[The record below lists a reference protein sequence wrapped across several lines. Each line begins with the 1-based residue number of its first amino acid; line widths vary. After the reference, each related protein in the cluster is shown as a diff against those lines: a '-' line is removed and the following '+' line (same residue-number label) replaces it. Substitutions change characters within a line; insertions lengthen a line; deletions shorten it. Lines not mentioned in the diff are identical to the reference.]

1 MDSREYLIE
10 LRTSTGMTR
19 REFCEYFEIPYRTL
33 QDWELGNR
41 KMPDYLLRLM
51 AYKAKMEKLAE
62 EKIDILTICCFTTYY
77 NINGKRNTIVRNHF
91 YDTADGK
98 CPVQGFFRLSGT

>member
-1 MDSREYLIE
+1 MVFLKVQAIVQREWDSREYLIE
-10 LRTSTGMTR
+10 LRTDTGMTR

-51 AYKAKMEKLAE
+51 AYKAKMEKLVE
-62 EKIDILTICCFTTYY
+62 
-77 NINGKRNTIVRNHF
+77 
-91 YDTADGK
+91 
-98 CPVQGFFRLSGT
+98 

>member
-10 LRTSTGMTR
+10 LRTSTGMTG

-51 AYKAKMEKLAE
+51 AYKTKMEKLAD
-62 EKIDILTICCFTTYY
+62 EK
-77 NINGKRNTIVRNHF
+77 N
-91 YDTADGK
+91 
-98 CPVQGFFRLSGT
+98 

>member
-1 MDSREYLIE
+1 MNSKDYLLRLRE
-10 LRTSTGMTR
+10 STGMTR
-19 REFCEYFEIPYRTL
+19 AEFCEYFEIPYRTL

-62 EKIDILTICCFTTYY
+62 EK
-77 NINGKRNTIVRNHF
+77 N
-91 YDTADGK
+91 
-98 CPVQGFFRLSGT
+98 